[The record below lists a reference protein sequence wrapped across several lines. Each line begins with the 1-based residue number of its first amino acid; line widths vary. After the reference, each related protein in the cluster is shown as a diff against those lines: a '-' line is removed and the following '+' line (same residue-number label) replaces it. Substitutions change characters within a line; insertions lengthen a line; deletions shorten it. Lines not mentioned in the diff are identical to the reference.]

1 MYDRF
6 TMKMFQGSKYLVNQ
20 IFSLLFFYSTFT
32 DFIKLLTFNII
43 QNEDYMSLRL
53 GDKVEIGYTVVG

>member
-20 IFSLLFFYSTFT
+20 IFSLLFFYSTFA

-43 QNEDYMSLRL
+43 QNEDYMSIRL